1 MHPLEIRRKL
11 SAATESIVYKSQ
23 KVLLARLT
31 SVCDNIAELILKM
44 QDRARKESEIA
55 FEDDEFNIETRSLT
69 NELKK
74 YYKMFKL
81 DPSDFQK
88 LDHGSI
94 SA

>member
-11 SAATESIVYKSQ
+11 SATTESIVFKSQ

-44 QDRARKESEIA
+44 QDRASKENEKV
-55 FEDDEFNIETRSLT
+55 FEDEEFNVETRSLT

-74 YYKMFKL
+74 YHRMFKL
-81 DPSDFQK
+81 NPSDF
-88 LDHGSI
+88 
-94 SA
+94 